1 MIRNADGHSGDEIDE
16 TTTSSSQP
24 TIEMEVLIGALTA
37 VTLLLMFMFV
47 SIVFIYSRRQKFLNS
62 PTSRSMNPFPV
73 QINMKVSH
81 ANESLKGYIYKGVHQ
96 ITSNSIQ
103 RIFIMIFLCD
113 SCIY

>member
-96 ITSNSIQ
+96 INYFSI
-103 RIFIMIFLCD
+103 
-113 SCIY
+113 YAVHE